1 MKNREDKALE
11 AFIQTAQDSSSKIPE
26 NILLEIYQIEKNYQY
41 TDESDRGVAVRE
53 IEKIL
58 DKYIGS
64 L

>member
-11 AFIQTAQDSSSKIPE
+11 AFIQTAQESSSEIPE
-26 NILLEIYQIEKNYQY
+26 NVLLEIYQIEKNYQY
-41 TDESDRGVAVRE
+41 SDESDRGVAIRE
-53 IEKIL
+53 IEKVL